1 MGLHHS
7 FVQRVERFVPR
18 WLIVPGSAPATVE
31 CDGAFCP
38 IPFLPLMVA
47 TPGKELIDWTSYSG
61 GDWWAKFGQ
70 VGVIET
76 SQRCFR
82 GRSESGDTALDVR
95 TEQGHPKTPTQHQAR
110 LPHGGRTT
118 RVRAVIKPDYIV
130 RG

>member
-1 MGLHHS
+1 MKFAPMGLHHS

-18 WLIVPGSAPATVE
+18 W
-31 CDGAFCP
+31 
-38 IPFLPLMVA
+38 LMVA